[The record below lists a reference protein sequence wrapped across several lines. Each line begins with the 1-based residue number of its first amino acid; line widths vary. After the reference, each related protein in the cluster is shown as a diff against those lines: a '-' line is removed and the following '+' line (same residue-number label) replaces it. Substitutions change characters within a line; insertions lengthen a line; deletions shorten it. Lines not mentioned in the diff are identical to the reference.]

1 MPKFVNQRV
10 LLCGR
15 KVSQTEGSAIVQ
27 AADGKEIKVVLPP
40 GELIAGEFVQVLGKV
55 VTGSE
60 LEGLRVQDAGNN
72 FDLDNY
78 NKLVEMSTGKFQALF
93 Q

>member
-1 MPKFVNQRV
+1 MQQFVNKRV

-15 KVSQTEGSAIVQ
+15 KISQTEGSAIVQ
-27 AADGKEIKVVLPP
+27 AADGKEVKVKLPP
-40 GELIAGEFVQVLGKV
+40 GEVIAGEFVQVLGKV

-60 LEGLRVQDAGNN
+60 LEGDRVQDAGNN
-72 FDLDNY
+72 FDLENY
-78 NKLVEMSTGKFQALF
+78 NKLVELSNNKFQALF